1 MSTRTRREIIADW
14 LRTVKIVTFTTLTV
28 ILIAWLSMGTL
39 AMMKVD
45 RLEKEV
51 EYYQQ
56 KEEKQNSG
64 KTIEVNGQKYILV
77 EDV

>member
-1 MSTRTRREIIADW
+1 MSTRTRREIISDW
-14 LRTVKIVTFTTLTV
+14 FRTVKIVTFTTLAV
-28 ILIAWLSMGTL
+28 LLIAWLSMGTL

-56 KEEKQNSG
+56 KEEKANSK
-64 KTIEVNGQKYILV
+64 KTIEVNGQTYVLV